1 VKFAVAFAEIVNCVP
16 FTIDVITVF
25 AGIPGPLTAI
35 PTVNPVVLATV
46 TVALFCVVFIP
57 ATVAV

>member
-1 VKFAVAFAEIVNCVP
+1 
-16 FTIDVITVF
+16 VITVF